1 MKHSLSKNVN
11 LYLIFSI
18 TLFAVMGVASITP
31 AFPQIIKYYNLS
43 AKQIGYLI
51 TVFTLP
57 GVFLTP
63 LMGILADRYGRKTI
77 LVPSLLIFGLGGF
90 LCAFQNSYESLLI
103 MRFIQGVGAAS
114 LGSLNVTIIGDLFK
128 DQERIRVMGYNA
140 SVLSIGTAS
149 FPALGGILASFDW
162 HYVFF
167 LPGLVLPF
175 AFLVLW
181 KLQTPASKNH
191 ASLKNYLGNVWKI
204 MNQKSVWGLFL
215 VNIMVFI
222 VLYGAYLSFF
232 PLLMEE
238 RFHANS
244 FIIGI
249 FMSIM
254 SLTTAF
260 FSSQLVWARKKF
272 TTKILLTISALFYVL
287 SLIVMSFAYNWI
299 LLTLA
304 IMFFGVGHGF
314 FIPNIQT
321 ALVGLAPVSER
332 AAFMSINSMVLRI
345 GQTLGP
351 IVAALFYINQS
362 LQPVFLLS
370 AGLAFLMIIIVWIL
384 VGNLDMDQ
392 YPPSG
397 SKPLGG

>member
-1 MKHSLSKNVN
+1 MKNSLFKNFN

-31 AFPQIIKYYNLS
+31 AFPQIIKHYSLS

-77 LVPSLLIFGLGGF
+77 LVPSLLIFGLAGF
-90 LCAFQNSYESLLI
+90 LCAFQDSYKSLLI
-103 MRFIQGVGAAS
+103 MRFIQGIGAAS
-114 LGSLNVTIIGDLFK
+114 LGSLNMTIIGDLFK

-149 FPALGGILASFDW
+149 FPVIGGMLASFDW

-167 LPGLVLPF
+167 LPALVLPL
-175 AFLVLW
+175 AFLVLR
-181 KLQTPASKNH
+181 KLQTPVSKNN
-191 ASLKNYLGNVWKI
+191 ASLKIYLGNVWKI
-204 MNQKSVWGLFL
+204 INQKTVWGLFL

-222 VLYGAYLSFF
+222 ILYGAYLSFF
-232 PLLMEE
+232 PLLMEA
-238 RFHANS
+238 RFQANA

-260 FSSQLVWARKKF
+260 FSSRLVWARKKF
-272 TTKILLTISALFYVL
+272 ATKTLLSVSALFYAL
-287 SLIVMSFAYNWI
+287 SLILMSIASDWI
-299 LLTLA
+299 LLTVA
-304 IMFFGVGHGF
+304 IVLFGVGHGF

-351 IVAALFYINQS
+351 VVAALFYIQQN
-362 LQPVFLLS
+362 LHLVFLLS
-370 AGLAFLMIIIVWIL
+370 AGIALLMIIIVWIL
-384 VGNLDMDQ
+384 VKDID
-392 YPPSG
+392 
-397 SKPLGG
+397 

>member
-1 MKHSLSKNVN
+1 MKNPIFKNVN

-31 AFPQIIKYYNLS
+31 AFPQIIKYYALS

-57 GVFLTP
+57 GIFLTP

-90 LCAFQNSYESLLI
+90 LCAFQETYQSLLI
-103 MRFIQGVGAAS
+103 MRFVQGVGAAS

-128 DQERIRVMGYNA
+128 NGERIRVMGYNA

-149 FPALGGILASFDW
+149 FPTIGGMLASINW

-167 LPGLVLPF
+167 LPGLVLPL

-181 KLQTPASKNH
+181 KLQTPASKNSS
-191 ASLKNYLGNVWKI
+191 SLKIYIGNVWKI
-204 MNQKSVWGLFL
+204 INQRTVLGLFL

-222 VLYGAYLSFF
+222 ILYGAYLSFF
-232 PLLMEE
+232 PLLMES
-238 RFHANS
+238 RFHANAL
-244 FIIGI
+244 IIGF

-254 SLTTAF
+254 SLTTAL
-260 FSSQLVWARKKF
+260 FSSRLAWARKKF
-272 TTKILLTISALFYVL
+272 ATKTLLYFSALFYAL
-287 SLIVMSFAYNWI
+287 SLILMSFASGWI
-299 LLTLA
+299 LLIVA
-304 IMFFGVGHGF
+304 IIFFGVGHGF

-332 AAFMSINSMVLRI
+332 AVFMSINSMVLRI

-351 IVAALFYINQS
+351 VVAALFYIQQN

-370 AGLAFLMIIIVWIL
+370 AGIAFLMILCVWIL
-384 VGNLDMDQ
+384 VGDLD
-392 YPPSG
+392 
-397 SKPLGG
+397 KP

>member
-1 MKHSLSKNVN
+1 
-11 LYLIFSI
+11 
-18 TLFAVMGVASITP
+18 MGVASITP

-181 KLQTPASKNH
+181 KLQTPASKNR

-244 FIIGI
+244 FIIGV

>member
-1 MKHSLSKNVN
+1 MKSPLFKSVN

-31 AFPQIIKYYNLS
+31 AFPQIIKHYALS

-63 LMGILADRYGRKTI
+63 IMGILADRYGRKTI
-77 LVPSLLIFGLGGF
+77 LIPSLLIFGLAGF
-90 LCAFQNSYESLLI
+90 LCTFQETYQSLLV

-128 DQERIRVMGYNA
+128 NGQRIRVMGYNA

-149 FPALGGILASFDW
+149 FPAIGGMLASFNW

-167 LPGLVLPF
+167 LPGLVLPL
-175 AFLVLW
+175 AFFVLL
-181 KLQTPASKNH
+181 KLQIPVSRNS
-191 ASLKNYLGNVWKI
+191 ASLKTYLGNVWKI
-204 MNQKSVWGLFL
+204 INQKTVLGLFL

-222 VLYGAYLSFF
+222 ILYGAYLSFF
-232 PLLMEE
+232 PLLMEA
-238 RFHANS
+238 RFHANAL
-244 FIIGI
+244 IIGL

-254 SLTTAF
+254 SLTTAL
-260 FSSQLVWARKKF
+260 FSSRLSWARKKF
-272 TTKILLTISALFYVL
+272 ATKTLLYISALFYAL
-287 SLIVMSFAYNWI
+287 SLILMSFASGWT
-299 LLTLA
+299 LLIIA
-304 IMFFGVGHGF
+304 IIFFGVGHGF

-351 IVAALFYINQS
+351 VIAALFYIQHS

-370 AGLAFLMIIIVWIL
+370 AGIALLMICIIWIL
-384 VGNLDMDQ
+384 VGDLD
-392 YPPSG
+392 
-397 SKPLGG
+397 KL

>member
-1 MKHSLSKNVN
+1 MKNSFSKNIN

-31 AFPQIIKYYNLS
+31 AFPQIIKHYALS

-57 GVFLTP
+57 GIFLTP

-90 LCAFQNSYESLLI
+90 LCAFQDSYKSLLI
-103 MRFIQGVGAAS
+103 MRFIQGIGAAS

-128 DQERIRVMGYNA
+128 DRERVRVMGYNA

-149 FPALGGILASFDW
+149 FPALGGMLASFDW

-167 LPGLVLPF
+167 LPGLVLPL

-181 KLQTPASKNH
+181 KLQSPASINS
-191 ASLKNYLGNVWKI
+191 ASLKTYLGNVWKI
-204 MNQKSVWGLFL
+204 INQKTVLGLFL

-222 VLYGAYLSFF
+222 ILYGAYLSFF
-232 PLLMEE
+232 PLLMEA
-238 RFHANS
+238 RFQANS

-254 SLTTAF
+254 SLTTAL
-260 FSSQLVWARKKF
+260 FSSRLAWARKKF
-272 TTKILLTISALFYVL
+272 ATKTLLSISALFYAL
-287 SLIVMSFAYNWI
+287 SLILMSFAHDWI

-304 IMFFGVGHGF
+304 IIFFGVGHGF

-351 IVAALFYINQS
+351 IVAALFYIQQS

-370 AGLAFLMIIIVWIL
+370 AGIAFLMILCVWIL
-384 VGNLDMDQ
+384 VGDLD
-392 YPPSG
+392 
-397 SKPLGG
+397 K